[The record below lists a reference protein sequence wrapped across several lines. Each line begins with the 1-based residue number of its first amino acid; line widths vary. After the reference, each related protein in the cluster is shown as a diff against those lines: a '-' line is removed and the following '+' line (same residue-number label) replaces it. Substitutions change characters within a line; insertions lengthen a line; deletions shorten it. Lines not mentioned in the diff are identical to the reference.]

1 MFTQAK
7 NPYEFDKH
15 GITGITV
22 LTETC
27 ITSNEYASYDLSIL
41 ETPKGFQ
48 FAHGCIIDP
57 MVCTSE
63 TQAQAAALNW
73 YANNRQFKA
82 KLG

>member
-1 MFTQAK
+1 MFKQVQ

-15 GITGITV
+15 GINGIT
-22 LTETC
+22 LLSEAC

-57 MVCTSE
+57 TVCTSE
-63 TQAQAAALNW
+63 TQAQAAALTW
-73 YANNRQFKA
+73 YINNRQFKA
-82 KLG
+82 KQG

>member
-48 FAHGCIIDP
+48 FAHGCIVDP

-63 TQAQAAALNW
+63 TQAQAAALSW

-82 KLG
+82 KQR